1 VGVVFRQVEPAIEQ
15 HLKVGRRV
23 AEVHGHNTVVHLSAV
38 PIPLATDSDRLFT
51 TLGRPRL
58 IHAPDGIGMSMVLD
72 DDLLAAISEFFFIPL
87 DRFEE
92 SLQRPR
98 RRPESQRD
106 GLRRLAVQI
115 RQLPC
120 DINSQQIPRVA
131 SAETVGEQR
140 EKRNQLLA

>member
-1 VGVVFRQVEPAIEQ
+1 M
-15 HLKVGRRV
+15 
-23 AEVHGHNTVVHLSAV
+23 HGHNTVVHLPAV
-38 PIPLATDSDRLFT
+38 PIPLATNSDRFFT

-58 IHAPDGIGMSMVLD
+58 IHAADGIGMSMVFG
-72 DDLLAAISEFFFIPL
+72 DDLLAAISELFFIPM

-92 SLQRPR
+92 PLQRPWR
-98 RRPESQRD
+98 RLESQRD

-115 RQLPC
+115 RQLPF
-120 DINSQQIPRVA
+120 DINSQQSPRVA